1 MGTMNNEWDDGR
13 TVADMSDI
21 ESPFRRKGRNADA
34 EPNGSKLAEP
44 EQMSSEDRRMY
55 IFGAMGAAALI
66 GCIFLLAAFIV
77 ILLMFIF
84 W

>member
-1 MGTMNNEWDDGR
+1 MNNGWDDGH
-13 TVADMSDI
+13 TIADMSDLQ
-21 ESPFRRKGRNADA
+21 ERKEHVDMA
-34 EPNGSKLAEP
+34 P
-44 EQMSSEDRRMY
+44 EDRRMY

-66 GCIFLLAAFIV
+66 GGIFLVAAFIV